1 VRELAELLEAL
12 GLEVTER
19 EHYVVGELRD
29 DDEIVRV
36 YLSPEGEVRL
46 ERRRVEGEDVR
57 PGAIAGVPGEYL
69 RRVEVLEVFFAR
81 DVENPMSLIADW
93 LAGARPEA

>member
-1 VRELAELLEAL
+1 MKELTDLLEAL
-12 GLEVTER
+12 GLEVR
-19 EHYVVGELRD
+19 EAKHYVVGELKS

-46 ERRRVEGEDVR
+46 ERRRIEGDEVR
-57 PGAIAGVPGEYL
+57 PGAIAGVSGEYL

-81 DVENPMSLIADW
+81 DVENPVSLIADW
-93 LAGARPEA
+93 LSGARPD

>member
-1 VRELAELLEAL
+1 VKELAGLLEAL
-12 GLEVTER
+12 GLEVREAER
-19 EHYVVGELRD
+19 YVVGELRS
-29 DDEIVRV
+29 DDEIIRV

-46 ERRRVEGEDVR
+46 ERRRIEGDEVR

-81 DVENPMSLIADW
+81 EVENPVSLIADW
-93 LAGARPEA
+93 LSGARPE

>member
-1 VRELAELLEAL
+1 MKELSDLLEAL
-12 GLEVTER
+12 GLEVREA
-19 EHYVVGELRD
+19 EHYVVGELRS

-46 ERRRVEGEDVR
+46 ERRRVEGAEVR

-81 DVENPMSLIADW
+81 EVENPVSLIADW
-93 LAGARPEA
+93 LSGARPE